1 VRGHESCRPCEGGM
15 AVLYPVAPVGGGE
28 PGLLKLSKLE
38 FGNHPVCY
46 AGFEVEQM
54 ILGRVAGPHVPRRP
68 ASADFCCLLQ
78 A

>member
-1 VRGHESCRPCEGGM
+1 
-15 AVLYPVAPVGGGE
+15 
-28 PGLLKLSKLE
+28 LLKLSKLE